1 VFSDLPLSTSFVIL
15 LLSAYICYLFVSIC
29 LNECADVCADGKRLS
44 SKRSCKFLE
53 VSALLDHKVDDLLVT
68 VIRLAR
74 QRRPSPGISD
84 PRRLDNDDDEDDVE
98 RQQSCF
104 QRAATFAFCRKLF
117 K

>member
-1 VFSDLPLSTSFVIL
+1 
-15 LLSAYICYLFVSIC
+15 
-29 LNECADVCADGKRLS
+29 
-44 SKRSCKFLE
+44 
-53 VSALLDHKVDDLLVT
+53 VDDLLVT

-74 QRRPSPGISD
+74 QHRPTSGSAAAD
-84 PRRLDNDDDEDDVE
+84 PRRPGVDLDDDEEDVE